1 MSVEQRLSRLAVTV
15 VTDQGSLS
23 AVAELPLATADGA
36 RLRRG
41 DRVGLLL
48 DPERVTIAC
57 SA

>member
-1 MSVEQRLSRLAVTV
+1 MTV

-23 AVAELPLATADGA
+23 AVAELPLAAGDGA

-48 DPERVTIAC
+48 DPGHVTIA
-57 SA
+57 